1 MFRNTTRA
9 DVDLSQPSYFG
20 VTDSAETLD
29 TGDVFSKFG
38 TLERYEL
45 PAQLSSQLMV
55 SLSAMVLIL
64 VLWAALTKIDVV
76 AEAKGELLPSSKI
89 KLVQPFDDGIIERCL
104 VSEGQKVKRGD
115 LLAVIDGTHSS
126 IEYQDRSKEYESCFA
141 DLKQRQSAASMLKS
155 VIADPSVLPEQA
167 VDVEGASDVAL
178 AVYTTYNNLA
188 ESTHDQLIEG
198 SYPLGDMSCLKRRLS
213 SLGSQLKS
221 RRQLLSESKKQ
232 SAERN
237 AEIALELKSKQ
248 QELLYVKEELESFN
262 SMILKSKKQADDY
275 TKAYQAGVISAVD
288 YLQSQKRQA
297 EEERAIIKT
306 RAQLCKLESE
316 LKVLKS
322 KQIQMHS
329 QAISD
334 SCQIDAQIADSRQTI
349 ESVGMLVRDCSRKD
363 SAAKTAFN
371 AALLKA
377 RAVLAKE
384 LVEIKKNRIKLVQ
397 LHGSTKKAKYNL
409 NQNELR
415 ASIAGIVTK
424 IGLRGERQV
433 VKRGETLLTLVPEN
447 AKLICQARLSPRDI
461 GFVRKGQPAK
471 LKLDSFPFQDFGAI
485 DGKVIEIEAHTTAGD
500 DKNSEPF
507 YKLKIQPKQN
517 WLMAQG
523 KRIDFTSGASL
534 TAEVVLRQESVLD
547 IVLSPMK
554 KAAQTS
560 WK

>member
-9 DVDLSQPSYFG
+9 DVDLSQPYYYG

-29 TGDVFSKFG
+29 INDIFSKFG
-38 TLERYEL
+38 TIERYEL

-89 KLVQPFDDGIIERCL
+89 KLVQPAEDGIIERCL

-115 LLAVIDGTHSS
+115 LLAVLDGTHSS

-141 DLKQRQSAASMLKS
+141 DLKQRQYAASMLKS

-188 ESTHDQLIEG
+188 ESTHDQLIEE
-198 SYPLGDMSCLKRRLS
+198 SYPLGDMGCLKRRLN

-237 AEIALELKSKQ
+237 AEIAIELKSKQ

-306 RAQLCKLESE
+306 RAQLSKLESE

-349 ESVGMLVRDCSRKD
+349 ESVGMQVRDCSRKD

-371 AALLKA
+371 AALSKA

-424 IGLRGERQV
+424 ISLRGERQV

-471 LKLDSFPFQDFGAI
+471 LKLDSFPFQDFGVI
-485 DGKVIEIEAHTTAGD
+485 DGKVIEIEAHTTSSE
-500 DKNSEPF
+500 DKDSEPF

-554 KAAQTS
+554 KAAQTT